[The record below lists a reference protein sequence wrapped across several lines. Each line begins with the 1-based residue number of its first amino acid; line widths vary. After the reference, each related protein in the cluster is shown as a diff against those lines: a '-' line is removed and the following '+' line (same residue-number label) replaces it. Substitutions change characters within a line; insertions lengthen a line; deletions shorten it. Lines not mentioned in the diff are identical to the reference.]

1 MSKKVSLEKKI
12 LNSRFSYSKN
22 FLYFLIVPIL
32 ILIVGIV
39 LISTIGF
46 NLGVDFKGGVTF
58 KVYANNEAIIE
69 DDNVVQ
75 YDLTVKRAY
84 DEFQNKIETVLNK
97 NGLSVIS
104 YRQTSMSIYDYDVYA
119 GQALEI
125 VYQNNYENAEEIN
138 QKVRDEIISTF
149 GYENYEL
156 AVSSFDDVLPN
167 YSFDWV
173 IGIVAAI
180 VFALIVAIIY
190 LSLRY
195 NTSASVVALLNVAF
209 DIFLTLGMIAICRL
223 TVNMSIGIILL
234 VTFFISIFNVLFYF
248 TKVKENLKAGKY
260 EKMKNS
266 EMADL
271 TVKELTMNKTII
283 YVFLLLISFFFA
295 VIAVEGVREVALGI
309 MISVLV
315 TFYTSQCLLPSYWA
329 TIYKNKK
336 KKHIK

>member
-1 MSKKVSLEKKI
+1 MNKISLEKKI
-12 LNSRFSYSKN
+12 LNSKFSYSKN

-69 DDNVVQ
+69 GDNIIQ
-75 YDLTVKRAY
+75 YDLNKKSSY
-84 DEFQNKIETVLNK
+84 DEFQNKIETVLNE

-125 VYQNNYENAEEIN
+125 VYQNNYDNADDIN

-149 GYENYEL
+149 SYENYDL
-156 AVSSFDDVLPN
+156 AVSSFDNVIPN
-167 YSFDWV
+167 YSFNWV
-173 IGIVAAI
+173 IGVVSAI
-180 VFALIVAIIY
+180 IFALIIAIIY
-190 LSLRY
+190 LSLRF
-195 NTSASVVALLNVAF
+195 NSSASIVALLTVAF
-209 DIFLTLGMIAICRL
+209 DIFLTLGLIAICRL
-223 TVNMSIGIILL
+223 VVNMSIGIILL
-234 VTFFISIFNVLFYF
+234 VTFFISIFNVIFYF
-248 TKVKENLKAGKY
+248 VKVKENLKAGKF

-271 TVKELTMNKTII
+271 TVKELTLNKIYI
-283 YVFLLLISFFFA
+283 YVFLLLISLFFTI
-295 VIAVEGVREVALGI
+295 IAVGGVREVALGI

-329 TIYKNKK
+329 AIYKNKK